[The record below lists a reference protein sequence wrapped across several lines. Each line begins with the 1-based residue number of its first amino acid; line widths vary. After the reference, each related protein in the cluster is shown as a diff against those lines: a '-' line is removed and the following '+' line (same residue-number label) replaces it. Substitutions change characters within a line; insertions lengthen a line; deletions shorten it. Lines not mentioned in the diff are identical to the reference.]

1 MSQEEAILHG
11 KIDRYLRIGL
21 YDNACR
27 DLATLFSNL
36 QTPPSLELASLL
48 ETGYKR
54 AIRTRLNA
62 IKTLGDMEQIDER
75 NDTNSQTLI
84 DEKVLPHCIANIDRS
99 PEVYYTVIKGD
110 FYRYA
115 SVNQYPNK
123 YDDRAEAAYSTAH
136 KLAQD
141 ELQAIDHLRLGV
153 ALNYAIFQMQ
163 SRNGV
168 NAKEFAQQ
176 DKKPRRLNKFTES
189 QKPSR
194 LNKIRL
200 KPGRLIEI
208 HQKPGRLIKIRQ
220 KPGWLVNFVKKQI
233 KELLIHLKPGRLDKV
248 QQKPGRLDKFF
259 KSQASAE
266 QSNSSAALA
275 ASIDARLSTFVYDPG
290 LGHTFDVWLK
300 RYGQIIAQD
309 GHALSDQSKVQLL
322 IGKLGEAEYKRY
334 IDSIAPKSQNDFNWD
349 ETTAKLKHLFGETRS
364 LFLRRFDC
372 FQICQD
378 AHQDVQS
385 LIALINSSCENADLS
400 LSKEELKC
408 MILITALR
416 DEFTDLR
423 QKCLQREECRKYQIL
438 KESALSLGSNP
449 CSTSAIR
456 AKPQQIRDKQKS
468 KTKPQQSLKGHFQP
482 NNSTAIEKEVDL
494 PDQPCH
500 SCGGKN
506 HWQKD
511 CWFKN
516 STCEKCGR
524 IGHIAKRCKN
534 GTETRR
540 VRAVATNSGNDMHIH
555 TVTLQPTCMAIEGSC
570 NKWWRI
576 VTQINGMEHPMNVDT
591 AAQITVITNDSW
603 QKLGKP
609 KLGKTTIAVKNC
621 NENAFAIKGKFKCQ
635 VSYNGRTAK
644 LIAYVSDEIHQDL
657 LGMPWIEELEII
669 PKELMFPNSSQITTS
684 VPTKHKKMPPVN
696 SKNFGNFHDKK
707 YGAKPTKFQ
716 NGEPVFIW
724 NLKGN
729 KANWLPAT
737 IIEKVG
743 NSPTYRVDVP
753 SLRCAVHRLSNQIC
767 RRFPVELEPPQIGQA
782 NGNILAGDQQNRT
795 PIKVIEKAKSPIGQ
809 IQNAPRRSAR
819 DKKAPQRMDMDPSK
833 PKYDIVRP

>member
-1 MSQEEAILHG
+1 MDPNQLKLILEA
-11 KIDRYLRIGL
+11 
-21 YDNACR
+21 
-27 DLATLFSNL
+27 
-36 QTPPSLELASLL
+36 
-48 ETGYKR
+48 
-54 AIRTRLNA
+54 
-62 IKTLGDMEQIDER
+62 
-75 NDTNSQTLI
+75 
-84 DEKVLPHCIANIDRS
+84 VL
-99 PEVYYTVIKGD
+99 K
-110 FYRYA
+110 
-115 SVNQYPNK
+115 
-123 YDDRAEAAYSTAH
+123 
-136 KLAQD
+136 
-141 ELQAIDHLRLGV
+141 
-153 ALNYAIFQMQ
+153 
-163 SRNGV
+163 
-168 NAKEFAQQ
+168 
-176 DKKPRRLNKFTES
+176 
-189 QKPSR
+189 
-194 LNKIRL
+194 
-200 KPGRLIEI
+200 
-208 HQKPGRLIKIRQ
+208 
-220 KPGWLVNFVKKQI
+220 
-233 KELLIHLKPGRLDKV
+233 
-248 QQKPGRLDKFF
+248 
-259 KSQASAE
+259 ASAE
-266 QSNSSAALA
+266 QNNSSAALA
-275 ASIDARLSTFVYDPG
+275 TSIDARLSTFEYDPE
-290 LGHTFDVWLK
+290 LGHTYDVWLK
-300 RYGQIIAQD
+300 RYGQTIAQD
-309 GHALSDQSKVQLL
+309 GQALSDQSKVQLL
-322 IGKLGEAEYKRY
+322 IGKLGEVEYKRY

-372 FQICQD
+372 FQIRQD

-408 MILITALR
+408 MILIIALR

-423 QKCLQREECRKYQIL
+423 QKCLQRLEDSRTSGRSTSLQELGEECRKYQIL

-468 KTKPQQSLKGHFQP
+468 KTKPQQSHKGHFQP
-482 NNSTAIEKEVDL
+482 NNSTAIKKEVGL

-555 TVTLQPTCMAIEGSC
+555 TVSLQPTCMAIEGSS

-576 VTQINGMEHPMNVDT
+576 VTEINGMENPMNVDT
-591 AAQITVITNDSW
+591 AAQITVITADSW

-621 NENAFAIKGKFKCQ
+621 NEKAFAIKGKFNCQ

-669 PKELMFPNSSQITTS
+669 PKELMFPNSSQITNS
-684 VPTKHKKMPPVN
+684 VPMKHQKMPAVN
-696 SKNFGNFHDKK
+696 FKNFGKFQQKHQNMERQFNDK
-707 YGAKPTKFQ
+707 YGAKPITFQ

-737 IIEKVG
+737 IIERVG

-753 SLRCAVHRLSNQIC
+753 TLRCAVHRLANQIR
-767 RRFPVELEPPQIGQA
+767 RRFPVELEIPQIGQA
-782 NGNILAGDQQNRT
+782 NGNVLIGNQPNRT
-795 PIKVIEKAKSPIGQ
+795 PIKEIKKAKSPIGQ
-809 IQNAPRRSAR
+809 SQNAPRRSTRA
-819 DKKAPQRMDMDPSK
+819 KTAPQRLDMDPSK
-833 PKYDIVRP
+833 SKYDVIRP